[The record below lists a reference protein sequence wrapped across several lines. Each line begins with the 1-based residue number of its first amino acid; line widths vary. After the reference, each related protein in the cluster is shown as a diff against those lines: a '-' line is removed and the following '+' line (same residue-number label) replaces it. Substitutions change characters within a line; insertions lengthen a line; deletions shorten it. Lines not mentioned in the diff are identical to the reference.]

1 MTILYKE
8 HMKKLSIISLMM
20 IGLLQ
25 AQLTVTSV
33 ERLPIPAV
41 ERWSNAQFSP
51 DGRSIFLTNADM
63 NGIWEYSP
71 ATNLLRTITDAPRS
85 GYGFTISSD
94 GSTIGYRTT
103 LREANGTGPRIQ
115 SAVTVDL
122 RTLEK
127 RTIETNNA
135 VEIPVFVFNKVVFR
149 KSVSS
154 AASSPVPV
162 LIGTDDDGIVLA
174 KEGRTFSVD
183 PFKGGRYIWPA
194 MSPDRTKLTAVEM
207 SRGAFLCDVNGLN
220 PVRIG
225 KCNSPQWTPDGKW
238 IIGMNDVD
246 DGHSIT
252 GSEIIAVSADG
263 STRINLTNTKD
274 VIELFPTVHPFSNVI
289 AATTSAGELLL
300 MKFTEGK

>member
-1 MTILYKE
+1 MTIQYKE
-8 HMKKLSIISLMM
+8 HMKQLSIILLMM
-20 IGLLQ
+20 IGILQ
-25 AQLTVTSV
+25 AQLSVTSV
-33 ERLPIPAV
+33 QRLPIPAI
-41 ERWSNAQFSP
+41 EQWSNAQFSP

-103 LREANGTGPRIQ
+103 IREANGTEPRIQ

-135 VEIPVFVFNKVVFR
+135 VEIPAFVSNKAVFR
-149 KSVSS
+149 KSISS
-154 AASSPVPV
+154 AASSSVPV

-174 KEGRTFSVD
+174 KDGKTFTVD

-194 MSPDRTKLTAVEM
+194 LSPDRTKLTAVEM

-220 PVRIG
+220 PVRLG

-238 IIGMNDVD
+238 IIGMNDTD
-246 DGHSIT
+246 DGHTIT
-252 GSEIIAVSADG
+252 GSEIIAFSADG
-263 STRINLTNTKD
+263 SKRISLTETKD
-274 VIELFPTVHPFSNVI
+274 VIELFPSVHPFRSEI
-289 AATTSAGELLL
+289 ITTTATGELLL
-300 MKFTEGK
+300 LKYTEGK

>member
-8 HMKKLSIISLMM
+8 HMKQLSIISLMM
-20 IGLLQ
+20 IGLLH
-25 AQLTVTSV
+25 AQLSVSKV

-41 ERWSNAQFSP
+41 EQWSNAQFSP
-51 DGRSIFLTNADM
+51 DGSSIFLTNAGM

-85 GYGFTISSD
+85 GYGFTVSSD

-103 LREANGTGPRIQ
+103 LREANGTEPRVQ

-135 VEIPVFVFNKVVFR
+135 VEIPVFVSNKAVFR
-149 KSVSS
+149 KSISSS
-154 AASSPVPV
+154 APSTVPV

-174 KEGRTFSVD
+174 QEGRTYSVD

-194 MSPDRTKLTAVEM
+194 LSPDRTKLTAVEM

-220 PVRIG
+220 PVRLG
-225 KCNSPQWTPDGKW
+225 KCNFPQWTPDGKW
-238 IIGMNDVD
+238 IIGMDDID

-263 STRINLTNTKD
+263 TKRIRLTETKD
-274 VIELFPTVHPFSNVI
+274 VIELFPSVHPSRSEIV
-289 AATTSAGELLL
+289 TTTANGELLL
-300 MKFTEGK
+300 LKYTEGK